1 GGGGLEGQPPLVQK
15 LKRLSRSADR
25 ADAVVAFVVDGGA
38 AHPASL
44 LAAPRRHRNSGPG
57 EVESE
62 HVGDAVGTKR
72 GHEQA
77 VHAERNAGAAGQSV
91 SERCEQVVIDTRIYG
106 AALAPSCEGAL

>member
-1 GGGGLEGQPPLVQK
+1 
-15 LKRLSRSADR
+15 
-25 ADAVVAFVVDGGA
+25 
-38 AHPASL
+38 
-44 LAAPRRHRNSGPG
+44 G

-91 SERCEQVVIDTRIYG
+91 SERCQQVVIDTRIYG
-106 AALAPSCEGAL
+106 AALAPSCEVAFEPRRLLVRVLQFVIAVGSSSGPRNSSKRSATGAGSASPSSALTRASMACEAG